1 VGVLHA
7 SADAR
12 PQSTLGGLASP
23 PLDPHPPGEGR
34 KGLPMTQASAKKS
47 DLGVRSLSAVVMFA
61 VAGTALWLGA
71 LVWTVF
77 VLLLGFGV
85 VREWVALA
93 TGFNTPGLARLGWVA
108 AGAIY
113 CGLAVTMLVV
123 LREGQG
129 GILPVLTILLAVICT
144 DIGAYFAGR
153 TFGGPK
159 IAPKVSPSKTW
170 AGLVGGSLA
179 AVLAIAAVMFVEHRV
194 GVEGYYQVRFGFK
207 EPLLTPNWMA
217 SLVGVPI
224 AIIAQAGDFFE
235 SWMKRRAGVKDSGA
249 LIPGHGGLFDRV
261 DGLLAVLFVIGVLY
275 IIGAMMSQ

>member
-1 VGVLHA
+1 
-7 SADAR
+7 
-12 PQSTLGGLASP
+12 
-23 PLDPHPPGEGR
+23 
-34 KGLPMTQASAKKS
+34 MTQASAKKS

-261 DGLLAVLFVIGVLY
+261 DGLLAVMFVIGVLY